1 MAPWELGVGEAAA
14 AIRTGALTAEE
25 LTEILLARV
34 AANTELNAFIAVD
47 GDMVR
52 AAARAADRV
61 RAGGGTLPALHGVP
75 LALKDNL
82 DTIALPTTGGTP
94 GLKSNRPKR
103 DAAVVE
109 KLLAAGALVLGKC
122 NLHELAYGITSNN
135 AAFGPVRNPY
145 APSRIAGGS
154 SGGTAA
160 AVAARLAPG
169 GIGSD
174 TGGSVRI
181 PAALCGIVGFR
192 PTTGRWPQPGIVPI
206 SHTRDTAGPM
216 TRSVADCALLD
227 AVVCGSAAPLAAIA
241 PKGLRLGVPRRHF
254 WEDLDRELETI
265 CEAALRRFREAGVEL
280 VDVDLGEVARLD
292 GAAGF
297 PIALHETVTD
307 LNRYL
312 ADHGSALDFAGLA
325 AQVAS
330 PDVRAILHGLS
341 GAGAIPETA
350 YREAL
355 DKQRPALQEAYR
367 RSFRDHGIA
376 ALVFPTT
383 PAPAAALGDDETF
396 SLNGAARPTFATFI
410 RNCSP
415 GSVAGIPGLSLPAGL
430 TAAGLPLGIELDGPA
445 GADSE
450 VLAIGTAL
458 EPLLPRLPP
467 PALGA

>member
-1 MAPWELGVGEAAA
+1 
-14 AIRTGALTAEE
+14 
-25 LTEILLARV
+25 
-34 AANTELNAFIAVD
+34 
-47 GDMVR
+47 
-52 AAARAADRV
+52 
-61 RAGGGTLPALHGVP
+61 
-75 LALKDNL
+75 
-82 DTIALPTTGGTP
+82 
-94 GLKSNRPKR
+94 
-103 DAAVVE
+103 
-109 KLLAAGALVLGKC
+109 
-122 NLHELAYGITSNN
+122 
-135 AAFGPVRNPY
+135 
-145 APSRIAGGS
+145 
-154 SGGTAA
+154 
-160 AVAARLAPG
+160 
-169 GIGSD
+169 
-174 TGGSVRI
+174 
-181 PAALCGIVGFR
+181 
-192 PTTGRWPQPGIVPI
+192 
-206 SHTRDTAGPM
+206 
-216 TRSVADCALLD
+216 
-227 AVVCGSAAPLAAIA
+227 
-241 PKGLRLGVPRRHF
+241 
-254 WEDLDRELETI
+254 
-265 CEAALRRFREAGVEL
+265 
-280 VDVDLGEVARLD
+280 
-292 GAAGF
+292 F